1 MEGSLEIINSSGE
14 STGVVGSDWTAD
26 AVPVVVRALYG
37 ITDVEDA
44 EPTPA
49 QTGRTPDHQWTGKT
63 ANNQDVTIRLW
74 SEVPF
79 EGTFASHVGPA
90 LAEE

>member
-14 STGVVGSDWTAD
+14 SMGVVGLDWTAD

-37 ITDVEDA
+37 ITDVEEA
-44 EPTPA
+44 SPTPA
-49 QTGRTPDHQWTGKT
+49 QTGRTPDNEWTGKS

-74 SEVPF
+74 SELPF
-79 EGTFASHVGPA
+79 EGAFASHAGPD